1 MEKPRYSMTKPN
13 LNNIFLLIQ
22 PYRGYWKKISNTRRV
37 TTPKKIQEI
46 KHFTTNPK
54 EENHT
59 HIIPPPATKITG
71 TNNHLSLIT
80 QHRWTQFPNKKTKAN
95 RLDT

>member
-1 MEKPRYSMTKPN
+1 MEKPRYAMTKLN
-13 LNNIFLLIQ
+13 LNNIFLLIHH
-22 PYRGYWKKISNTRRV
+22 YRRYWNKIFNTRRG
-37 TTPKKIQEI
+37 TALKKTQKI
-46 KHFTTNPK
+46 KHFITKPK

-71 TNNHLSLIT
+71 TSNHLSLIS
-80 QHRWTQFPNKKTKAN
+80 QHQWTQYTNKKTRAN